1 MSEPKE
7 KEEFPEEPAHGFL
20 LLDDQLVTLADHR
33 LNTGSAIGQ
42 IAELVADTA
51 HMNIDAPIEA
61 LQWPAQPLLRK
72 IGLAHRLAGIS
83 RQGFKEIEFG
93 AGEIERNPCPL
104 DTPLCGVYGP
114 VSYTHLDVYK
124 RQPLAPAAHLR
135 NPSRPL
141 DPPLSA
147 L

>member
-1 MSEPKE
+1 MEPVSYTHLDVYKRQPRKYRHEWYRRMRRGRWAMSRLVERRGRRTVVEQSGFGVAFRPIQPNGYTDANRCQHLSEPKE

-61 LQWPAQPLLRK
+61 LQWPAQPLSL
-72 IGLAHRLAGIS
+72 IHI
-83 RQGFKEIEFG
+83 
-93 AGEIERNPCPL
+93 
-104 DTPLCGVYGP
+104 
-114 VSYTHLDVYK
+114 
-124 RQPLAPAAHLR
+124 
-135 NPSRPL
+135 
-141 DPPLSA
+141 
-147 L
+147 

>member
-1 MSEPKE
+1 M
-7 KEEFPEEPAHGFL
+7 
-20 LLDDQLVTLADHR
+20 
-33 LNTGSAIGQ
+33 GSIGSIGSVNNISMMQ
-42 IAELVADTA
+42 GMRQRPDTTKIAELVADTA
-51 HMNIDAPIEA
+51 QMNIDAPIEA

-124 RQPLAPAAHLR
+124 RQG
-135 NPSRPL
+135 
-141 DPPLSA
+141 
-147 L
+147 